1 MQLVLRKD
9 VDRLG
14 KIGDI
19 VNVKRGYARNYL
31 LPHGLAM
38 AVSATNIA
46 KIEVEKKVEIQPEEI
61 LVSTQ
66 PNKGLAVA
74 ADKFIT
80 VAVDA
85 NITPEL
91 RSEGLAREVVR
102 RIQAMRKNAGFNIED
117 RITTYFQAQGELLKV
132 MTDWGDYVKA
142 ETLSNILISGEMP
155 PDVYTESH
163 NIEGQELVL
172 GVERI

>member
-1 MQLVLRKD
+1 MPENKLLGPKFGAKFPLIRKALDVLD
-9 VDRLG
+9 ASEVAG
-14 KIGDI
+14 KVAGGQSIIFELEGQ
-19 VNVKRGYARNYL
+19 
-31 LPHGLAM
+31 
-38 AVSATNIA
+38 
-46 KIEVEKKVEIQPEEI
+46 KVEIQPEEI

-66 PNKGLAVA
+66 PNEGLAVA

-117 RITTYFQAQGELLKV
+117 RITTYFQAQGELVKV

-142 ETLSNILISGEMP
+142 ETFSNIWK
-155 PDVYTESH
+155 
-163 NIEGQELVL
+163 NI
-172 GVERI
+172 IIPIKTIT